1 MLGIIEFALLCVF
14 VFFYAGLFYNLPVLA
29 AGVRDVFRNKRKS
42 KKTSVGDEVLPSI
55 SIVLPVKNE
64 ESVIGRLLGALSN
77 MRYPTEK
84 MEIVIVDDGSI
95 DGTAEICRR
104 FAGEFGNVR
113 YLQRSVSSG
122 KASALNYGMTYCH
135 GEIIGVFDADN
146 VLAED
151 AFLNVAN
158 YFRDSKVAAVQ
169 GRIHSINSNENM
181 LTQFI
186 AYEDAVWSEAF
197 LRGKEVLGLFVHL
210 RGCCEFIRRNVL
222 EEMGGFD
229 EGTLAEDIEISARLT
244 GQGYRIK
251 YAPDVRA
258 WQESPAA
265 LKPFLKQRTRWFRG
279 HMEVAFKYGRLMR
292 HLNKRTV
299 DAEFTLFLPLVAIAS
314 MFSYSV
320 ASWAVLSA
328 LPVDS
333 LLRMFM
339 NFSTVAT
346 SALILLCGFA
356 LVYISKPRRVRS
368 LLWLPFVF
376 TYWCLESFLALYAG
390 MLIVLRRPR
399 NWVKT
404 EKSGAVA
411 SPEFTLE
418 IRREVD

>member
-1 MLGIIEFALLCVF
+1 
-14 VFFYAGLFYNLPVLA
+14 
-29 AGVRDVFRNKRKS
+29 
-42 KKTSVGDEVLPSI
+42 
-55 SIVLPVKNE
+55 
-64 ESVIGRLLGALSN
+64 
-77 MRYPTEK
+77 
-84 MEIVIVDDGSI
+84 
-95 DGTAEICRR
+95 
-104 FAGEFGNVR
+104 
-113 YLQRSVSSG
+113 
-122 KASALNYGMTYCH
+122 
-135 GEIIGVFDADN
+135 
-146 VLAED
+146 
-151 AFLNVAN
+151 
-158 YFRDSKVAAVQ
+158 
-169 GRIHSINSNENM
+169 M

-229 EGTLAEDIEISARLT
+229 ESTLAEDIEISARLT
-244 GQGYRIK
+244 GNGHRIK
-251 YAPDVRA
+251 YAPDVCA
-258 WQESPAA
+258 WQESPAS

-279 HMEVAFKYGRLMR
+279 HMEVAFKYGRLMQ

-314 MFSYSV
+314 MFSYSL

-328 LPVDS
+328 FPVDS
-333 LLRMFM
+333 LLKMFM
-339 NFSTVAT
+339 NFSTVT
-346 SALILLCGFA
+346 TTALILLCG
-356 LVYISKPRRVRS
+356 LTLIVVSKPRRVGS

-376 TYWCLESFLALYAG
+376 TYWCLESFLALYAA

-418 IRREVD
+418 MKRELD